1 MSLRT
6 DKIKREIIPISLFCF
21 LIGIF
26 VIILMYKN
34 ICVIKNYVDIF
45 KSQLKMVQINKT
57 RLFVAVFSN
66 RIGLYICVFLYS
78 CLYKG
83 RYNAHVLSAVFFF
96 FYGMYLA
103 MNCVAI
109 GIKGIVP
116 GFLLFIPQW
125 LFYMSAFYMC
135 INQNKTLRQ
144 NFNALNVLRRIIPVL
159 LVLAGVLL
167 ETYVT
172 QSLIFKLF

>member
-21 LIGIF
+21 LFGIF

-34 ICVIKNYVDIF
+34 ICVIKDYVEIF
-45 KSQLKMVQINKT
+45 KSQIKIVSINKD
-57 RLFVAVFSN
+57 RLLVAVLSN
-66 RIGLYICVFLYS
+66 RIVLYICVFLYS

-135 INQNKTLRQ
+135 INQNK
-144 NFNALNVLRRIIPVL
+144 
-159 LVLAGVLL
+159 
-167 ETYVT
+167 
-172 QSLIFKLF
+172 LF